1 VLSILVSAL
10 ILIVSILLAWA
21 AGPLMGLT
29 GTTLLILRILLVVI
43 GVTVA
48 GVILFLYLRDRK
60 RESAAAG
67 LPGSSDLDT
76 LLREAERQLTTAQRA
91 GSKTLDAIPLLYI
104 LGEGNSAKTT
114 TVLKSGLDPELIA
127 GQVYR
132 NQEVAPTAV
141 ANIWYTREC
150 VLVEAGDAVRKN
162 PALWSK
168 LIRKTRPRLVSS
180 AMGKQAPIRA
190 AVFCVS
196 AEQFLGA
203 TTSDAVVATARAGNQ
218 MLRDLAR
225 QLGTGIPVYVIVTKL
240 DRVPNFNE
248 YARNLS
254 ADESVQPLGTALKRS
269 ETTAGLYAEQASK
282 EIAASFDQV
291 VFSLGEFRLELL
303 TRENDAK
310 NLDPVYE
317 FPRELSKLRNTLTA
331 FLLELTRPSH
341 LNANPYLRGFYFT
354 GVRAQVI
361 EQMVA
366 AQAATSYAA
375 PADAGA
381 TRMFSV
387 EQMRAAASAPA
398 PQMVAQKVAQ
408 WSFLPRVFSS
418 VILDDRAALAAT
430 SNSGRTHIFRRIALG
445 AVSFLLFV
453 WLICL
458 VVSWVNNSSLEQS
471 IASAASAMPSG
482 TVATGTL
489 APTRDLA
496 ALDALR
502 QKIVQLEQYQHDGA
516 PLSYRWGLYHG
527 DDLLKPAREIYFDR
541 FRSLLLA
548 NTQANL
554 VGALSALPA
563 TPAAG
568 ADYSAA
574 YNPLKAYLITT
585 SNPDKSTIE
594 FLSPV
599 LTQYWENGRAPETE
613 DQFRLARQ
621 QFDFYAGQLAHKNPY
636 IIAPDMQ
643 AVSRARTYLASFGGF
658 ERIYQQMLTA
668 AGKVARPVDFNR
680 DYPGS
685 ISTVVDSH
693 IIAGAFTH
701 DGFAFMQDAIQH
713 PDRYFSGEAWVLGNQ
728 APPSLDRASVT
739 QQLTT
744 RYDQDFQSEWR
755 TWLHAAQVVRYRN
768 LQDAQGKLQIL
779 SNPSSPLLALFYTA
793 SHNTAVADPP
803 IAKEF
808 QPTQAVVA
816 PLSTDKFVGS
826 GNTNYVNGLLG
837 LQSAVAQVA
846 QDPTAAT
853 NPAAVTPI
861 LTASAAAHTAAS
873 QTSQAFDLD
882 PQGHVDQTV
891 LALLQAPIN
900 SVDEVV
906 RGRGPQQANAAGAGF
921 CSAFSPL
928 MTKYP
933 FSPAATV
940 DATPAELAGILQPGS
955 GALWQFYDTTLK
967 PLMIQQGTGFVAA
980 PNTPMR
986 LNPDFLRFFNRVA
999 GLSAL
1004 LYPPAPGAGGLSFTA
1019 HILPSRGI
1027 QAVTLQ
1033 IDAQRASGS
1042 DVSHAF
1048 TWSPQTSQQVQ
1059 LTATYATGTLPLL
1072 QFSGPWA
1079 LLHLIDKGHVEQPG
1093 NPVRLAYPLE
1103 VSNTP
1108 IVISGTPLVVH
1119 LEFSGANANYL
1130 TPGGLSGIRCVST
1143 VAH

>member
-1 VLSILVSAL
+1 MLSILVSAL
-10 ILIVSILLAWA
+10 VLIVAILLAWA

-29 GTTLLILRILLVVI
+29 GAALIVLRILLIAI
-43 GVTVA
+43 GAGVA
-48 GVILFLYLRDRK
+48 GAILFIYFRDRK
-60 RESAAAG
+60 RESGAAG

-76 LLREAERQLTTAQRA
+76 LLREAERQLATAQRT
-91 GSKTLDAIPLLYI
+91 GPKTLDSLPLLYI
-104 LGEGNSAKTT
+104 LGEANSAKTT

-132 NQEVAPTAV
+132 NQEIAPTPV

-150 VLVEAGDAVRKN
+150 VLVEAGEAVRKN

-168 LIRKTRPRLVSS
+168 LIRKTRPQLVRS
-180 AMGKQAPIRA
+180 AMGKQAPTRA
-190 AVFCVS
+190 AVLCVS
-196 AEQFLGA
+196 AEQFSGPSA
-203 TTSDAVVATARAGNQ
+203 QDAVMAAARAGNQ

-225 QLGTGIPVYVIVTKL
+225 QMGTGIPVYVIVTKI
-240 DRVPNFNE
+240 DRVPNFTE
-248 YARNLS
+248 YVRNLS
-254 ADESVQPLGTALKRS
+254 PDESLQPLGMVLPRS
-269 ETTAGLYAEQASK
+269 ESGAGVYGEQASR
-282 EIAASFDQV
+282 EIATALDQV

-317 FPRELSKLRNTLTA
+317 FPRELNKLRNALTT
-331 FLLELTRPSH
+331 FLVELARPSH
-341 LNANPYLRGFYFT
+341 LNANPYLRGFYFA

-361 EQMVA
+361 EQVVA
-366 AQAATSYAA
+366 SPAATPSAS
-375 PADAGA
+375 PMDAGA

-387 EQMRAAASAPA
+387 EQMRAAAAVAPS
-398 PQMVAQKVAQ
+398 PQMVSQKVAQ
-408 WSFLPRVFSS
+408 WCFLPRVFSS

-430 SNSGRTHIFRRIALG
+430 SNSGRTHFFRRVAL
-445 AVSFLLFV
+445 ASAAFLLLLWF
-453 WLICL
+453 ICL
-458 VVSWVNNSSLEQS
+458 LVSWVNNSSLQQS
-471 IASAASAMPSG
+471 IASAASALPSG
-482 TVATGTL
+482 NVPAGTL
-489 APTRDLA
+489 ASTRDLA

-502 QKIVQLEQYQHDGA
+502 QRIVQLELYQQDGA

-527 DDLLKPAREIYFDR
+527 DDLLKPARQIYFDR
-541 FRSLLLA
+541 FRALLLA

-554 VGALSALPA
+554 LGALSALPA
-563 TPAAG
+563 TPASG

-585 SNPDKSTIE
+585 SNPNKSTVE

-599 LTQYWENGRAPETE
+599 LLQYWENGRTPETD
-613 DQFRLARQ
+613 DQLRLARQ
-621 QFDFYAGQLAHKNPY
+621 QFDFYAAQLVRANPY
-636 IIAPDMQ
+636 SIAPDMS
-643 AVSRARTYLASFGGF
+643 VVTHARTYLASFGGF

-668 AGKVARPVDFNR
+668 AGKVARPIDFNR

-685 ISTVVDSH
+685 GTTVIDAH

-744 RYDQDFQSEWR
+744 RYEQDFQNEWR
-755 TWLHAAQVVRYRN
+755 AWLHAAQVIRYHS
-768 LQDAQGKLQIL
+768 LADAAAKLQVL

-793 SHNTAVADPP
+793 SHNTAVADPQ

-808 QPTQAVVA
+808 QPAQAVVA
-816 PLSTDKFVGS
+816 PQSTDKFVGA
-826 GNTNYVNGLLG
+826 GNTTYVNGLLG

-861 LTASAAAHTAAS
+861 LTASASAHTAAS

-882 PQGHVDQTV
+882 PQAHVDQTV

-921 CSAFSPL
+921 CSAFASL
-928 MTKYP
+928 TTKFP
-933 FSPAATV
+933 FNPNASI
-940 DATPAELAGILQPGS
+940 DATPADLSGILQPGS

-967 PLMIQQGTGFVAA
+967 SLMIQEGTTYVAA
-980 PNTPMR
+980 PNSPMR
-986 LNPDFLRFFNRVA
+986 LNPDFLRFFNHVA

-1004 LYPPAPGAGGLSFTA
+1004 LYPPTPGGMAFTA

-1027 QAVTLQ
+1027 QGVTLQ
-1033 IDAQRASGS
+1033 IDNQRISGS
-1042 DVSHAF
+1042 DVSHQF
-1048 TWSPQTSQQVQ
+1048 TWSPQSSQQAQ
-1059 LTATYATGTLPLL
+1059 LIASYATGTLPLL

-1108 IVISGTPLVVH
+1108 IVVNGTPLVVH
-1119 LEFSGANANYL
+1119 LEFSGENANYL
-1130 TPGGLSGIRCVST
+1130 MPGGLSGMRCVSV

>member
-1 VLSILVSAL
+1 VLSILISAL
-10 ILIVSILLAWA
+10 ILIVAILLAWA

-29 GTTLLILRILLVVI
+29 GSALVILRILLILI
-43 GVTVA
+43 GASVA
-48 GVILFLYLRDRK
+48 GVILFLYFRERK

-76 LLREAERQLTTAQRA
+76 LLREAEKQLATAQRT
-91 GSKTLDAIPLLYI
+91 GPKTLDSLPLLYL
-104 LGEGNSAKTT
+104 LGETNSAKTT
-114 TVLKSGLDPELIA
+114 VVLKSGLDPELIA

-132 NQEVAPTAV
+132 NQDVMPTPV
-141 ANIWYTREC
+141 ANLWYTREC
-150 VLVEAGDAVRKN
+150 VLVEAGDATRKN

-168 LIRKTRPRLVSS
+168 LIRRTRPRLVRS

-190 AVFCVS
+190 AILCVS
-196 AEQFLGA
+196 AELFLG
-203 TTSDAVVATARAGNQ
+203 TTASDAVLAAARSGNQ

-225 QLGTGIPVYVIVTKL
+225 QLGTGIPVYVVITKL
-240 DRVPNFNE
+240 DRVPNFTE
-248 YARNLS
+248 YVRNLS
-254 ADESVQPLGTALKRS
+254 PDEALQPLGIALQRS
-269 ETTAGLYAEQASK
+269 ESAAGLYAEQATK
-282 EIAASFDQV
+282 EVAGSLDQI

-317 FPRELSKLRNTLTA
+317 FPRELHKLRNGLAT
-331 FLLELTRPSH
+331 FLVELARPSH

-361 EQMVA
+361 EQVVSA
-366 AQAATSYAA
+366 PAVTPYAA

-387 EQMRAAASAPA
+387 EQMRAAAAAPA

-408 WSFLPRVFSS
+408 WCFLPRVFSS
-418 VILDDRAALAAT
+418 AILEDRAALAAT
-430 SNSGRTHIFRRIALG
+430 SNSGRTHIFRRIAF
-445 AVSFLLFV
+445 ASVSSLLLIWFLC
-453 WLICL
+453 LI
-458 VVSWVNNSSLEQS
+458 VSWANNSGLEQS
-471 IASAASAMPSG
+471 IASAAASLPSG
-482 TVATGTL
+482 SVSPGAL
-489 APTRDLA
+489 APARDLA
-496 ALDALR
+496 ALDVLR
-502 QKIVQLEQYQHDGA
+502 QKIVQLERYQQNGA

-527 DDLLKPAREIYFDR
+527 DDLLSPARQIYFDR
-541 FRSLLLA
+541 FRALLLA

-554 VGALSALPA
+554 VNALSALPLM
-563 TPAAG
+563 PPAG

-585 SNPDKSTIE
+585 SNPDKSTVE

-599 LTQYWENGRAPETE
+599 LLQYWENGRTPETD
-613 DQFRLARQ
+613 DQLRLARQ
-621 QFDFYAGQLAHKNPY
+621 QFDFYAAQLARKDPY
-636 IIAPDMQ
+636 SPAPDMQ
-643 AVSRARTYLASFGGF
+643 AVGRARTYLAGFGGF

-668 AGKVARPVDFNR
+668 ADKVSRPVDFNR

-685 ISTVVDSH
+685 ISTVVDAH
-693 IIAGAFTH
+693 IIPGAFTH

-728 APPSLDRASVT
+728 APPSLDRASAT
-739 QQLTT
+739 QQLAS
-744 RYDQDFQSEWR
+744 RYEQDFQSQWR
-755 TWLHAAQVVRYRN
+755 AWLHAAQVVRYRN
-768 LQDAQGKLQIL
+768 LPDAATKLQML

-793 SHNTAVADPP
+793 SRNTAVADPQ

-816 PLSTDKFVGS
+816 PQSADKFVGS

-921 CSAFSPL
+921 CAAFAPL

-933 FSPAATV
+933 FSPGATA

-955 GALWQFYDTTLK
+955 GALWQFYDATLK
-967 PLMIQQGTGFVAA
+967 PLLIQEGSTFVAA
-980 PNTPMR
+980 PNSPMK
-986 LNPDFLRFFNRVA
+986 LNPEFLRFFNRVA

-1004 LYPPAPGAGGLSFTA
+1004 LYPSAPGAGGLTFTA

-1027 QAVTLQ
+1027 QAVALQ
-1033 IDAQRASGS
+1033 IDAQRVAGS
-1042 DVSHAF
+1042 DISRQF
-1048 TWSPQTSQQVQ
+1048 TWSPQTSQQAQ

-1072 QFSGPWA
+1072 QFTGPWA
-1079 LLHLIDKGHVEQPG
+1079 LLHLIDKGHVEQAG

-1108 IVISGTPLVVH
+1108 IVVNGTPLVVH
-1119 LEFSGANANYL
+1119 LEFSGATTNYL
-1130 TPGGLSGIRCVST
+1130 MPGGLSGIRCVST